1 MGYGTP
7 NVGDNVLRVEYK
19 RTLGTTGSHYIETPG
34 TVSKVGKKYF
44 YVKSPYG
51 DEQYKLSDWT
61 LSSSTDIYEVRQ
73 KIFPSKEIYDQYE
86 LRRTKIKEIRIF
98 CNNRGTL
105 EELSTDAIGIIHN
118 IMYRN

>member
-7 NVGDNVLRVEYK
+7 NVGDNVLRVEHVRK
-19 RTLGTTGSHYIETPG
+19 RGTTESHFQETPG
-34 TVSKVGKKYF
+34 TVTKVGNKYF
-44 YVKSPYG
+44 YVKTPYG

-61 LSSSTDIYEVRQ
+61 LSGSTDYYEIRQ

-86 LRRTKIKEIRIF
+86 LRRTKIKEIRVY
-98 CNNRGTL
+98 CSNRGAL

-118 IMYRN
+118 SMYRN